1 MNPTTQSGPAPPASP
16 SANAPSPNAT
26 TAVVV
31 SVVIP
36 AFNHEKFIA
45 EAIASA
51 AAQGECVAE
60 ILVVDDGSTD
70 RTAALVAQ
78 ISEPRLRL
86 LRQPNAGPSAAR
98 NTGWR
103 AARSEWIQFLDADDT
118 LPPHALAALLT
129 AAHNAPGKIPF
140 GIQTVHGL
148 DLTAAPAF
156 TATLATHGGSLLDDI
171 ALRYQGSI
179 FTALIP
185 RAALQALDGFRETI
199 RHGEDFDFALR
210 LAQHHEFVP
219 VAQPTYRARMHG
231 QNRHAHFSIS
241 AREQY
246 LEIIR
251 HNLSAAID
259 PAGRRRYRR
268 ALANWLWQLGRRAQH
283 DGASARAHAYFRQS
297 WQHQPFKLGAWRG
310 WCETLFARPTPPAA

>member
-1 MNPTTQSGPAPPASP
+1 MNAAPHSSPVPPASAP
-16 SANAPSPNAT
+16 APGSAAT
-26 TAVVV
+26 ALV
-31 SVVIP
+31 SVIIP
-36 AFNHEKFIA
+36 AFNHEKFVA

-78 ISEPRLRL
+78 IREPRLRL

-103 AARSEWIQFLDADDT
+103 AARGEWIQFLDADDT
-118 LPPHALAALLT
+118 LPPHALTALL
-129 AAHNAPGKIPF
+129 AAARATPGKIPF
-140 GIQTVHGL
+140 GIQTVHGP

-199 RHGEDFDFALR
+199 RYGEDFDLALR
-210 LAQHHEFVP
+210 LAQRHEFVP

-231 QNRHAHFSIS
+231 QNRHASFSLS

-246 LEIIR
+246 LQII
-251 HNLSAAID
+251 HDHLAAAVATD

-268 ALANWLWQLGRRAQH
+268 ALASWLWQLGRRAQH
-283 DGASARAHAYFRQS
+283 AGAPDRAHAYFRQS
-297 WQHQPFKLGAWRG
+297 SQHQPLKLGAWRG
-310 WCETLFARPTPPAA
+310 WCETLFARPTPPAP

>member
-1 MNPTTQSGPAPPASP
+1 MYPTIQPGPVPPACAPAPG
-16 SANAPSPNAT
+16 NVAT
-26 TAVVV
+26 ALV

-51 AAQGECVAE
+51 AAQDECIAE

-70 RTAALVAQ
+70 RTAAVVAQ
-78 ISEPRLRL
+78 LHEPRLRL

-103 AARSEWIQFLDADDT
+103 AARGEWIQFLDADDT
-118 LPPHALAALLT
+118 LPPNALNALLAA
-129 AAHNAPGKIPF
+129 AHHAPGKIPF
-140 GIQTVHGL
+140 GIQTVHGP
-148 DLTAAPAF
+148 DLSAAPAF

-199 RHGEDFDFALR
+199 RYGEDFDLALR
-210 LAQHHEFVP
+210 LAQRHEFVP

-251 HNLSAAID
+251 DNLSAATD
-259 PAGRRRYRR
+259 PTGRRRYHR
-268 ALANWLWQLGRRAQH
+268 ALAHWLWQLGRRAQH
-283 DGASARAHAYFRQS
+283 DGAPDRAHAYFRQS
-297 WQHQPFKLGAWRG
+297 WQHQPLKLGAWRG
-310 WCETLFARPTPPAA
+310 WLATLFARPTPPAA

>member
-1 MNPTTQSGPAPPASP
+1 MNTAPQPSPVPPAPAPAQS
-16 SANAPSPNAT
+16 SVAT
-26 TAVVV
+26 ALV

-70 RTAALVAQ
+70 RTAAVVAQ
-78 ISEPRLRL
+78 ILEPRLHL

-103 AARSEWIQFLDADDT
+103 AARGEWIQFLDADDT
-118 LPPHALAALLT
+118 LPPNALAALLA
-129 AAHNAPGKIPF
+129 AAHDAPGKIPF
-140 GIQTVHGL
+140 GIQTVHGP
-148 DLTAAPAF
+148 DLTAPPAF

-199 RHGEDFDFALR
+199 RYGEDFDLALR
-210 LAQHHEFVP
+210 LAQRHEFVP
-219 VAQPTYRARMHG
+219 VAQPTYSARMHG

-251 HNLSAAID
+251 HNLSAATD
-259 PAGRRRYRR
+259 PAGRRRHRR

-283 DGASARAHAYFRQS
+283 DGAPDRAHAYFRQS
-297 WQHQPFKLGAWRG
+297 WQHQPLKLGAWRG
-310 WCETLFARPTPPAA
+310 WLETLFARPSPPAP

>member
-1 MNPTTQSGPAPPASP
+1 MNAVPQSSPAPPV
-16 SANAPSPNAT
+16 SAPAPGHA
-26 TAVVV
+26 AAALV

-36 AFNHEKFIA
+36 TFNHEKFIA

-51 AAQGECVAE
+51 AAQGDCVAE

-70 RTAALVAQ
+70 RTAAVVAQ
-78 ISEPRLRL
+78 IREPRLRL
-86 LRQPNAGPSAAR
+86 LRQTNAGPSAAR

-103 AARSEWIQFLDADDT
+103 AARGEWIQFLDADDT
-118 LPPHALAALLT
+118 LPPDALAALLA
-129 AAHNAPGKIPF
+129 AAHAAPGKIPF
-140 GIQTVHGL
+140 GIQTVHGP

-171 ALRYQGSI
+171 AVRYQGSI

-185 RAALQALDGFRETI
+185 RAALLALDGFRETI
-199 RHGEDFDFALR
+199 RYGEDFDLALR
-210 LAQHHEFVP
+210 LAQRHEFVP

-246 LEIIR
+246 LQIL
-251 HNLSAAID
+251 HDNLSAATD
-259 PAGRRRYRR
+259 PASRRRYRR
-268 ALANWLWQLGRRAQH
+268 ALAHWLWQLGRRAQH
-283 DGASARAHAYFRQS
+283 DGAPDRAHAYFRQS
-297 WQHQPFKLGAWRG
+297 WQHQPLKLGAWRG
-310 WCETLFARPTPPAA
+310 WLATLFTRPTPPAA

>member
-1 MNPTTQSGPAPPASP
+1 MNAASP
-16 SANAPSPNAT
+16 SSPVPSASAPAPGGVA
-26 TAVVV
+26 AALV
-31 SVVIP
+31 SIVIP

-45 EAIASA
+45 EAISSA

-70 RTAALVAQ
+70 RTAAAVAQ
-78 ISEPRLRL
+78 LREPRLRL

-103 AARSEWIQFLDADDT
+103 AARSEWVQFLDADDA
-118 LPPHALAALLT
+118 LPPHALTALLA
-129 AAHNAPGKIPF
+129 AAHNAPGRIPF
-140 GIQTVHGL
+140 GIQTVHGP
-148 DLTAAPAF
+148 DLTAPPAF

-199 RHGEDFDFALR
+199 RYGEDFDLALR
-210 LAQHHEFVP
+210 LAQRHEFVP

-231 QNRHAHFSIS
+231 QNRHAGFSIS

-246 LEIIR
+246 LQII
-251 HNLSAAID
+251 HDHLAAAATTD
-259 PAGRRRYRR
+259 PASRRRYHR
-268 ALANWLWQLGRRAQH
+268 ALANWLWQLGRRAQQ
-283 DGASARAHAYFRQS
+283 DGAPDRAHAYFRQS
-297 WQHQPFKLGAWRG
+297 WQHQPLKLGAWRG
-310 WCETLFARPTPPAA
+310 WLETLFTRPTPHAA